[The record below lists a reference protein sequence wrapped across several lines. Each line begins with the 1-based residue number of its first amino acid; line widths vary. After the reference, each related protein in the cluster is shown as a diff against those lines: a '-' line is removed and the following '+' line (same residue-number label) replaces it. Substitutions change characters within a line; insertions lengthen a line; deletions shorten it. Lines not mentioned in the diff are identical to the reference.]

1 LRRKQK
7 APGVATQGSH
17 YGIAG
22 RKLDQLNLIGL
33 QAFLTLD
40 GHVAN
45 ALAFLQGLETTT
57 LNSAE
62 MDKQIRAAFWG
73 DEAKTLGIVK
83 PFDRTVLTFRHRKLQ
98 FISKLTRAQDICVE
112 TGVAGSSEVK
122 RQT

>member
-1 LRRKQK
+1 MRATDSAIGAWTFEPRRKQK
-7 APGVATQGSH
+7 APGVATRGSH

-33 QAFLTLD
+33 QALLTLD

-57 LNSAE
+57 LDGAE
-62 MDKQIRAAFWG
+62 MDKQIRAALWG

-83 PFDRTVLTFRHRKLQ
+83 PFDRTVLTFRH
-98 FISKLTRAQDICVE
+98 SKTPIYI
-112 TGVAGSSEVK
+112 
-122 RQT
+122 